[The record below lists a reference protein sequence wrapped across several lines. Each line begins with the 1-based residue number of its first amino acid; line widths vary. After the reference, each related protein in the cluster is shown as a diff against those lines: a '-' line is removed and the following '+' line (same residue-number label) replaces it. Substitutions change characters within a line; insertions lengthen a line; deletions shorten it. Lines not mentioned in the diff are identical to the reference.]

1 MTDHDRF
8 RELLAAALE
17 QSRRGETV
25 DLGDLT
31 AYLTEE
37 PPADATMAEQLQRL
51 MDLDA
56 YLDDQAI
63 GITSAQPGT
72 DTPPEHHREHRHRS

>member
-8 RELLAAALE
+8 RELLAAGLE

-25 DLGDLT
+25 DPGDFT
-31 AYLTEE
+31 AHLTEE
-37 PPADATMAEQLQRL
+37 PPADATMDEQLQRL

-63 GITSAQPGT
+63 GNPSAQPGT
-72 DTPPEHHREHRHRS
+72 DTPPEHHR